1 MTRFLLDTS
10 AYSAFMLGHP
20 EAKVA
25 LQRADEIVLTPV
37 VLGELL
43 AGFIR
48 GKWRKKNERE
58 LRAFLSAPRVQVIDL
73 DEDTAQRYAVILNA
87 LWKAGS
93 PIPTNDI
100 WIAASAMQH
109 GLRLLTRDAHYRQVP
124 PDLLSYIASPPLPP
138 GGGDKSIFYNPPP
151 T

>member
-1 MTRFLLDTS
+1 MMRVLLDTS

-20 EAKVA
+20 ELKVA
-25 LQRADEIVLTPV
+25 LQRADEIYLTPV

-48 GKWRKKNERE
+48 GKWRRKNERE
-58 LRAFLSAPRVQVIDL
+58 IRAFLSSPRVQVIDL
-73 DEDTAQRYAVILNA
+73 DEETAQRYAVILNG
-87 LWKAGS
+87 LWKAGT

-109 GLRLLTRDAHYRQVP
+109 GLRVLTRDAHYQKVAQIVV
-124 PDLLSYIASPPLPP
+124 DYITSAP
-138 GGGDKSIFYNPPP
+138 
-151 T
+151 

>member
-1 MTRFLLDTS
+1 MTRVLLDTS

-25 LQRADEIVLTPV
+25 LQRADEIYLTPV

-48 GKWRKKNERE
+48 GKLRKKNERE

-87 LWKAGS
+87 LWKAGT

-100 WIAASAMQH
+100 WIAASAA
-109 GLRLLTRDAHYRQVP
+109 RRSSARNSSAAWPSRASRDAPTR
-124 PDLLSYIASPPLPP
+124 AR
-138 GGGDKSIFYNPPP
+138 GGVNSERTK
-151 T
+151 

>member
-1 MTRFLLDTS
+1 VAMMRVLLDTS

-25 LQRADEIVLTPV
+25 LQRADEIYLTPV

-48 GKWRKKNERE
+48 GKWRRKNERE
-58 LRAFLSAPRVQVIDL
+58 IRAFLSSPRVQVIDV
-73 DEDTAQRYAVILNA
+73 DEETAQRYAVILNG
-87 LWKAGS
+87 LWKAGT

-109 GLRLLTRDAHYRQVP
+109 GLRVLTRDAHYQKVAQIVVDYITSVP
-124 PDLLSYIASPPLPP
+124 
-138 GGGDKSIFYNPPP
+138 
-151 T
+151 